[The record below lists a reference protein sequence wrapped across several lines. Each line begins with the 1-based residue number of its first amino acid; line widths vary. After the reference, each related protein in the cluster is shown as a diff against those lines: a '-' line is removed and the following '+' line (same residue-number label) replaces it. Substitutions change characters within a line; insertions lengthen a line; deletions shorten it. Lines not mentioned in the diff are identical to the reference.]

1 MLLGALG
8 ANLVGNN
15 LAGKQINT
23 AGEGIVRVGYGNK
36 KVRKMDF

>member
-15 LAGKQINT
+15 LAGKRTNT
-23 AGEGIVRVGYGNK
+23 AGEGIVRAGYGNK
-36 KVRKMDF
+36 KVQKMDF